1 MRGYTRRCI
10 LLVRSTNALLLVG
23 HSFAEEPRGSYA
35 RLAEI
40 EIDPAQ
46 LDAFRVI
53 ADENVTATRSEP
65 GDIAFHAFALKDDPA
80 HIRVFEIYTD
90 QAAYAAH
97 LETPHYKKFRAATQG
112 MIKSVKLIDLTALS
126 PGDRSK

>member
-1 MRGYTRRCI
+1 MKLTRIFVLTLSI
-10 LLVRSTNALLLVG
+10 LAAPLLVG
-23 HSFAEEPRGSYA
+23 YSFAEEPRGSYA
-35 RLAEI
+35 RLAEM

-46 LDAFRVI
+46 LDAFKVI

-65 GDIAFHAFALKDDPA
+65 GVIAFHAFALKDNPA

-97 LETPHYKKFRAATQG
+97 LETPHYKKFRAEIQG
-112 MIKSVKLIDLTALS
+112 MIKSVKLIDVTALS
-126 PGDRSK
+126 AGDRSK

>member
-1 MRGYTRRCI
+1 MKLNRNVVLIISI
-10 LLVRSTNALLLVG
+10 LAAPLLAR

-35 RLAEI
+35 RLAEM

-53 ADENVTATRSEP
+53 ADENITATRSEP
-65 GDIAFHAFALKDDPA
+65 GVIAFHAFVLKDNPA
-80 HIRVFEIYTD
+80 HIRVFEIYTN

-97 LETPHYKKFRAATQG
+97 LETPHYKKFRAEIQG
-112 MIKSVKLIDLTALS
+112 MIKSVKLIDVTALS
-126 PGDRSK
+126 PGNRSK